1 MHATWQSRT
10 LGDVLTLQRGFDL
23 PAQDR
28 RQGPVP
34 IVSSA
39 GSSGWHDEA
48 RATGPGVVMGR
59 YGTLGEVHYVEG
71 DYWPL
76 NTTLYVRDSKGNL
89 PRFIYYLL
97 QSLDFSSFSDK
108 SSVPGLNRNHLHHL
122 MVCVPTDQA
131 AQRAVAADLVAHV
144 ERRQEALAG
153 KAMVVCMSRR
163 ICVALHAAIARLRPE
178 WVTAD
183 DATGTLKV
191 VMTGSA
197 ADDEAWQ
204 PHIRGKAARRAIE
217 DRFKDP
223 ADELQIV
230 IVRDM
235 WLTGFDVPPLHTMYL
250 DKPMR
255 GHALMQAIA
264 RVNRVFRDKP
274 GGLVVD
280 YLGLANNLRE
290 ALRVY
295 SESGGRGRGVAG
307 VDDAHKPPPEREL
320 IAALLEKLEVC
331 RNLFHGFDYRA
342 FLTGS
347 ASERLAVIPNAQE
360 WVLVRDVREPG
371 FRKRFE
377 DQATL
382 LLQAFALAGATAEAT
397 AVKAEVAFFNAV
409 KAALAKLPGRS
420 PAGRGDGHGDIDHA
434 VRQLI
439 DDAIAPGGV
448 VDIFA
453 AAGLRKP
460 NISILSE
467 GFLDEVRALP
477 QKNLAVEM
485 LRKLLADEIGGR
497 GKTNV
502 VESRRFSERLKE
514 ALGRYRNRSIET
526 AQVIEE
532 LIALA
537 KDMNAAKDRG
547 TQLGLND
554 DELAFYDALGGADM
568 AAVMG
573 DAALLTIAREVA
585 RTVRDN
591 TKIDWDKRESIR
603 AQMRVAV
610 RRVLRRHKYP
620 PDRTDDATET
630 VVRQAELLTADLAA

>member
-1 MHATWQSRT
+1 FEEVT
-10 LGDVLTLQRGFDL
+10 
-23 PAQDR
+23 
-28 RQGPVP
+28 
-34 IVSSA
+34 
-39 GSSGWHDEA
+39 EA
-48 RATGPGVVMGR
+48 
-59 YGTLGEVHYVEG
+59 EE
-71 DYWPL
+71 
-76 NTTLYVRDSKGNL
+76 
-89 PRFIYYLL
+89 
-97 QSLDFSSFSDK
+97 
-108 SSVPGLNRNHLHHL
+108 
-122 MVCVPTDQA
+122 A
-131 AQRAVAADLVAHV
+131 AQRERLKSRWTQLEEVVGTPKRLAAVAADLVAHF
-144 ERRQEALAG
+144 EKRQETMAG

-163 ICVALHAAIARLRPE
+163 ICADLYDAIARLRPE
-178 WVTAD
+178 WVTDD
-183 DATGTLKV
+183 DATGAMKV

-197 ADDEAWQ
+197 SDPAEWQ
-204 PHIRGKAARRAIE
+204 QHIRAKSGRRAIE

-223 ADELQIV
+223 ADELRIV
-230 IVRDM
+230 LVRDM

-295 SESGGRGRGVAG
+295 SESGGRGRGVTG
-307 VDDAHKPPPEREL
+307 VDDEHKPPDEREL
-320 IAALLEKLEVC
+320 IAAMLEKLEVC
-331 RNLFHGFDYRA
+331 RGLFHGFDYGA

-347 ASERLAVIPNAQE
+347 ASERLAVIPNAQD
-360 WVLVRDVREPG
+360 WVLWKDIREEPG

-382 LLQAFALAGATAEAT
+382 LLQAFALAGATDQAT
-397 AVKAEVAFFNAV
+397 KVKAEVAFFNAV
-409 KAALAKLPGRS
+409 KAALAKLPGAAPNGR
-420 PAGRGDGHGDIDHA
+420 PGDRGDLDHA

-453 AAGLRKP
+453 AAGLQKP

-467 GFLDEVRALP
+467 GFLAEVRELP
-477 QKNLAVEM
+477 QKNLAVEL
-485 LRKLLADEIGGR
+485 LRKLLNDEIGSR
-497 GKTNV
+497 GKGNV
-502 VESRRFSERLKE
+502 AQSRLFSERLKD

-537 KDMNAAKDRG
+537 NDMRDAEGRG
-547 TQLGLND
+547 EKLGLSD
-554 DELAFYDALGGADM
+554 DEVAFYDTLGGADM

-573 DAALLTIAREVA
+573 DEALRTIAREVA
-585 RTVRDN
+585 KTVRAN
-591 TKIDWDKRESIR
+591 TKIDWSVRESVR
-603 AQMRVAV
+603 ADMRRSV
-610 RRVLRRHKYP
+610 RRVLRRVGYP
-620 PDRTDDATET
+620 PERTEDATEL
-630 VVRQAELLTADLAA
+630 VVKQAELLTAEAAA